1 MPGFYILLWPQTL
14 IELSAATLK
23 ENNLQLKCD
32 KPRWLLFV
40 SLRSTRRGPRE
51 SHMGIPGEDRW
62 AGRRFP
68 LQVTQYQRNSIYSMF
83 KPVLPGGK
91 RYPTHV
97 HQQSSAGSL
106 SAAAAVAFCCGGK
119 SSSFNVENRRRFTI
133 NRFFGFSLL
142 CDRLHPPQYGSGAN
156 TRGDHTQWVTHAT
169 PNVEH
174 DHRWMWRHSTISM
187 ESHTTICCSFIAVPK
202 PICSSGWCAEQ
213 HCILGNKGNG
223 EEANYKCSAG
233 AKCRAANYPGLEPN
247 VGIGVLGVKWG
258 EEQVKQIKEIKEI
271 KKL

>member
-23 ENNLQLKCD
+23 EKQFTAQVRQATLAPVCISRIDTARAKGVPHGNPWGGQ
-32 KPRWLLFV
+32 
-40 SLRSTRRGPRE
+40 
-51 SHMGIPGEDRW
+51 MGGTTV
-62 AGRRFP
+62 P
-68 LQVTQYQRNSIYSMF
+68 LQVIQYQHNSIYSMF

-97 HQQSSAGSL
+97 HQQSSAGS
-106 SAAAAVAFCCGGK
+106 AAAFCCGGK

-156 TRGDHTQWVTHAT
+156 TRGDHTQCVCTHAT

-174 DHRWMWRHSTISM
+174 DHRWMWRHSTMSM

-258 EEQVKQIKEIKEI
+258 EEQVKQIK
-271 KKL
+271 